1 MNWIIPRMWENE
13 DVWIL
18 GGGPSVTKQ
27 FGIPDEIVR
36 SVVERTSPPS
46 VYSPYMEAIH
56 NKHVIGVNVSFMIGD
71 WMDIVFFGDN
81 GFLLRYEEPLSKYPG
96 IRATC
101 TDQMPDIPSWI
112 KKLDK
117 DRDHPKGI
125 STRPGHVSW
134 NHNSGGAA
142 INIAVAA
149 GAARIILLG
158 FDMNLTTNLR
168 QHWHDVYQ
176 KGEQH
181 DEKIRMTTL
190 ANMDRHLRAFPQI
203 ALDARKMGIE
213 ILNAS
218 PTSEIKEFV
227 KVPLEYLL

>member
-1 MNWIIPRMWENE
+1 MWENE

-27 FGIPDEIVR
+27 FGIPEEIVR
-36 SVVERTSPPS
+36 SVIERSSPPS

-56 NKHVIGVNVSFMIGD
+56 DKHVIGINVSFMIGD

-81 GFLLRYEEPLSKYPG
+81 GFLLRNEEALSKYPG

-101 TDQMPDIPSWI
+101 TDQMPLMPDWVR
-112 KKLDK
+112 KLEK

-125 STRPGHVSW
+125 SKKPGHVSW
-134 NHNSGGAA
+134 NGNSGAAA
-142 INIAVAA
+142 INIAAHA
-149 GAARIILLG
+149 GATRIILLG
-158 FDMNLTTNLR
+158 FDMNLTNNKV

-181 DEKIRMTTL
+181 DEKVFMTTL

-213 ILNAS
+213 IINAS
-218 PTSEIKEFV
+218 PTSEVKEFI
-227 KVPLEYLL
+227 KVPVSILL